1 MDRQTIQSLKLTFDD
16 IMHIT
21 DDGVEYWSARELC
34 KVLGYNEFNK
44 FIPVIKRPYLHVRI
58 VDFQHL
64 IISLR

>member
-34 KVLGYNEFNK
+34 KILGYGEFNK
-44 FIPVIKRPYLHVRI
+44 FIPVIKKAM
-58 VDFQHL
+58 
-64 IISLR
+64 IS